1 MARSTYGES
10 RDAQTLDHESE
21 YPVDAP
27 ERLEHLVNAPSTK
40 ERNRQRE
47 TLADQADIEGTDP
60 T

>member
-21 YPVDAP
+21 YPVNTS

-40 ERNRQRE
+40 ERNRQYE
-47 TLADQADIEGTDP
+47 TLAD
-60 T
+60 